1 MRKNGKY
8 TIAICKG
15 AALLGETRTL
25 LNHWIP
31 GEPIDSFAKRVQE
44 QGILGNATA
53 YRTRDIVR
61 RVFYPRFLKPT
72 DEPARI
78 LKAILDSGL
87 RFSAFCELLL
97 VFAARKDPLVYDFVV
112 REFWPSVRRGKLYLD
127 VDSVLS
133 FMSEAVFD
141 GRIQDPWSEQV
152 SRKVSRGI
160 LGFIRDVGFL
170 REMHRGRREVID
182 YRMSDEGILILAR
195 ELHEA
200 GFHNSA
206 LCAHDNWRLFGL
218 SEQDLLSRMELLGHD
233 YGLLIQRAGS
243 VVEINWGVSSVQTLI
258 ERMSGQRDVPLSS
271 GIQGAGG

>member
-1 MRKNGKY
+1 LGKKGKY

-61 RVFYPRFLKPT
+61 RVFCPRFLKPT

-97 VFAARKDPLVYDFVV
+97 VFAARKDPLIYDFVV
-112 REFWPSVRRGKLYLD
+112 REFWPSVKRGRLYLD
-127 VDSVLS
+127 VESALS
-133 FMSEAVFD
+133 FISEAVFD
-141 GRIQDPWSEQV
+141 GRIEDAWSEQV
-152 SRKVSRGI
+152 SKKVSRGI
-160 LGFIRDVGFL
+160 LGFLRDIGFL
-170 REMHRGRREVID
+170 RDVQRRRREVID
-182 YRMSDEGILILAR
+182 YRVTDEGILILAR

-200 GFHNSA
+200 GFHNTA
-206 LCAHDNWRLFGL
+206 LCAHEDWRLFGL
-218 SEQDLLSRMELLGHD
+218 SEADLLGRMELLGD
-233 YGLLIQRAGS
+233 SSGLLLQRAGS
-243 VVEINWGVSSVQTLI
+243 VVEINWLISSVYALI
-258 ERMSGQRDVPLSS
+258 ALLGDRSHGL
-271 GIQGAGG
+271 A

>member
-1 MRKNGKY
+1 MGKKGKY

-44 QGILGNATA
+44 QGLLGNATA

-72 DEPARI
+72 DDPARI
-78 LKAILDSGL
+78 LRAILDSGL

-97 VFAARKDPLVYDFVV
+97 VFAARQDALIYDFVV
-112 REFWPSVRRGKLYLD
+112 REFWPSVKRGRLYLD
-127 VDSVLS
+127 LESVLS

-141 GRIQDPWSEQV
+141 GRIEVAWSEQV
-152 SRKVSRGI
+152 SKKVARGI
-160 LGFIRDVGFL
+160 LGFLRDIGFL
-170 REMHRGRREVID
+170 REIHRGRREIID
-182 YRMSDEGILILAR
+182 YHMSDEGILILAR

-200 GFHNSA
+200 GFHNAA
-206 LCAHDNWRLFGL
+206 LCAHEDWHLFGL
-218 SEQDLLSRMELLGHD
+218 SEQDLLARMELLGD
-233 YGLLIQRAGS
+233 NYGLLLQRAGS
-243 VVEINWGVSSVQTLI
+243 VVEISWQVSSIHELI
-258 ERMSGQRDVPLSS
+258 ARLTKNCHPRFSTH
-271 GIQGAGG
+271 